1 MKTIIWSTLVPYLT
15 CLTVTLV
22 MGLGLLEAVKTR
34 PIRTGK
40 VASHHVVRAEYVT
53 ATPVAQPVP
62 SVMAQLDAADL
73 TWSYLDAQEAR

>member
-1 MKTIIWSTLVPYLT
+1 MKLVWSTLVPFLT
-15 CLTVTLV
+15 CFSITLV
-22 MGLGLLEAVKTR
+22 MGLGLLEAVATH
-34 PIRTGK
+34 PVRTGK

-53 ATPVAQPVP
+53 ATPVAPPVP